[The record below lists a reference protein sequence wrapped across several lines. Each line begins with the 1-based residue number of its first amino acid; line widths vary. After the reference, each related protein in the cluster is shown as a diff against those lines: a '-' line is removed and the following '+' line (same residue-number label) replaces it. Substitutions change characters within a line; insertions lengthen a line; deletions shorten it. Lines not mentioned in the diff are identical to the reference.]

1 MAPDRQQ
8 RPPGYFLGWDIFA
21 AGFVPGLLH
30 FRLGRSRLAA
40 LAIGGCALVFVAG
53 WLLVRDRLFF
63 YALVQPD
70 RGTALAGVFRFLP
83 VMNLPEMLNLPFTA
97 AASVFGYEPG
107 FPAER
112 LWRLP
117 REHESIGS
125 WLTAASGM
133 LAAFWS
139 ADAHWRLRR
148 QQLAEELQ
156 ALPAKINPA
165 VAAGLSWLVP
175 GLGHVKAGQK
185 DKGLLMGAAVLL
197 VFAAGVVA
205 AAGHAVDRGISPVW
219 WIGQD
224 LFGGGTLLCALLFDR
239 PMTGEIPGLD
249 LGVILCTV
257 AGFMNLVVMVDAYTV
272 AERSAEVSAPA
283 PTGGTP

>member
-1 MAPDRQQ
+1 
-8 RPPGYFLGWDIFA
+8 
-21 AGFVPGLLH
+21 
-30 FRLGRSRLAA
+30 LAA
-40 LAIGGCALVFVAG
+40 LAIGGCALLFVAG
-53 WLLVRDRLFF
+53 WLIVRDRLFF
-63 YALVQPD
+63 YALVAPEQGG
-70 RGTALAGVFRFLP
+70 RWAWLARLLP
-83 VMNLPEMLNLPFTA
+83 VMNLPEVLNLPFTA
-97 AASVFGYEPG
+97 AATIFGYEPG
-107 FPAER
+107 FAGER

-148 QQLAEELQ
+148 LQLAEELR
-156 ALPAKINPA
+156 ALPARVNPA

-175 GLGHVKAGQK
+175 GLGHVRAGQK
-185 DKGLLMGAAVLL
+185 DKGLLLGAAVLL
-197 VFAAGVVA
+197 VFVAGVAA

-224 LFGGGTLLCALLFDR
+224 LFGGGTLLCALLFNR

-272 AERSAEVSAPA
+272 AERSGEAAAAPA
-283 PTGGTP
+283 GGAA